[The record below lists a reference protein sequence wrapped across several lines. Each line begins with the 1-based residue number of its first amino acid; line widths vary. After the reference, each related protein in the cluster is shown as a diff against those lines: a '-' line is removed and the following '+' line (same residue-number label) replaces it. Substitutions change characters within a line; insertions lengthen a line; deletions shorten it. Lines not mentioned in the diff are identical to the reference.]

1 MAGKAMMKVLSTW
14 ANSWRVCHGPPRGLG
29 GSGAGEL
36 DPDPSPG
43 FILGIYKRSTKKYLN
58 KILQNYENE
67 RWTTFSNVIFTFVSH
82 FCPMH

>member
-43 FILGIYKRSTKKYLN
+43 FILGIYKRLTKN
-58 KILQNYENE
+58 
-67 RWTTFSNVIFTFVSH
+67 IFE
-82 FCPMH
+82 